1 MFVGQ
6 VAIGRLDKITAQPTQ
21 VEKGNLGI
29 KRLGHGQLGIRDQV
43 PQGCFTGGIFFAVKF
58 CRRDASYGFEQFFPG
73 PLTHFLQQTG
83 QLGIRQVVLW
93 VSRNIAGGDV
103 RDVMG
108 AWRYLQLQLSQE
120 VAVLA
125 SLSDAQV
132 THLALIAGM
141 RVAAD
146 DGIYRRIQPLR
157 HVDDRAT

>member
-1 MFVGQ
+1 
-6 VAIGRLDKITAQPTQ
+6 
-21 VEKGNLGI
+21 
-29 KRLGHGQLGIRDQV
+29 
-43 PQGCFTGGIFFAVKF
+43 
-58 CRRDASYGFEQFFPG
+58 
-73 PLTHFLQQTG
+73 
-83 QLGIRQVVLW
+83 
-93 VSRNIAGGDV
+93 
-103 RDVMG
+103 MG